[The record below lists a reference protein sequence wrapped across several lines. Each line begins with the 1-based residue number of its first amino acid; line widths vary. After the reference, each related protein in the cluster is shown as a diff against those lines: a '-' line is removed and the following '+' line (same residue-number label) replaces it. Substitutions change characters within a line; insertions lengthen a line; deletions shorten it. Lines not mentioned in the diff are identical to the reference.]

1 MAHAHDHGH
10 GTQIRDERE
19 VTLNVDGMTCA
30 SCVAHVEKALKSV
43 PGTESAPVNLARGRA
58 RVRFDPSKT
67 DPSKLAEAIEH
78 SGYHAHP
85 EDPSISAANA
95 EEARLHHQHEHSR
108 SWQHRWIVGLILW
121 LPVEILHWTHL
132 GHASWFVWLSLITS
146 TIAIVYVGA
155 AFYKSAWSALR
166 HRTSNMDTLIAM
178 GATVAYLYSLIAFLG
193 YLAGWWSTL
202 PDLYFNE
209 SAGLL
214 TLISLGHWLE
224 ARARDRAGSAI
235 RELLNLAPAVALRL
249 DDLGQP
255 HQVPV
260 ADVQK
265 GDRLLVR
272 PGDRI
277 PVDGIVIEGESEIDE
292 SMLSGEP
299 LPVHKTPGDEAIAG
313 TSNQNG
319 RLTIKATKVGAETA
333 LAQIVQ
339 LVESAQL
346 SKPPV

>member
-1 MAHAHDHGH
+1 MAHQHDHG
-10 GTQIRDERE
+10 TQTADARE
-19 VTLNVDGMTCA
+19 VNLNVEGMTCA

-43 PGTESAPVNLARGRA
+43 PGAQDAQVNLARGRA
-58 RVRFDPSKT
+58 RVRFDPGKT
-67 DPSKLAEAIEH
+67 DPAKLAQAIEH

-95 EEARLHHQHEHSR
+95 EEQRIEHQHAHSR
-108 SWQHRWIVGLILW
+108 SWQLRWIIGLALW

-132 GHASWFVWLSLITS
+132 AHAPWFLGFSLLTS
-146 TIAIVYVGA
+146 TVALIYVGS

-178 GATVAYLYSLIAFLG
+178 GATVAYVYSLIAFLG
-193 YLAGWWSTL
+193 HLAGWWRTL
-202 PDLYFNE
+202 PTLYFNE

-255 HQVPV
+255 HEVPV
-260 ADVQK
+260 ADVKK

-277 PVDGIVIEGESEIDE
+277 PVDGIVIEGESEVDE
-292 SMLSGEP
+292 SMISGEP
-299 LPVHKTPGDEAIAG
+299 LPV
-313 TSNQNG
+313 
-319 RLTIKATKVGAETA
+319 
-333 LAQIVQ
+333 
-339 LVESAQL
+339 
-346 SKPPV
+346 